1 MSQWRQ
7 TKHGFAC
14 WQSYDPSCS
23 ISSLLWSVNMAIV
36 LAVNCC
42 CMGCKC
48 YQLIWT
54 KLSLDLLPGIPA
66 WNQVIFREC
75 NWICVVPKC
84 NVQRATLNS
93 FRITKSWSNKKLLIL
108 TLRSCI
114 KGGLYLDGEVRSR
127 RGPIISRFYTA
138 FASSNKIFVTY
149 THYQG
154 RQVFQIHGY

>member
-14 WQSYDPSCS
+14 WQSYDPPCS
-23 ISSLLWSVNMAIV
+23 ISSLIWSDNMAIV

-54 KLSLDLLPGIPA
+54 TLSLDLLPGIPA

-75 NWICVVPKC
+75 TWIWVVPKC

-93 FRITKSWSNKKLLIL
+93 FRITKSWSNTEKLHK
-108 TLRSCI
+108 RWAVF
-114 KGGLYLDGEVRSR
+114 GQ
-127 RGPIISRFYTA
+127 RGPIIRRFYTA

-154 RQVFQIHGY
+154 RQVFQMHGC

>member
-23 ISSLLWSVNMAIV
+23 ISSLIWSVNMAIV
-36 LAVNCC
+36 LALNCC

-54 KLSLDLLPGIPA
+54 TLSLDLLPGIPA

-75 NWICVVPKC
+75 NWIWVVPKC

-93 FRITKSWSNKKLLIL
+93 FWITKSWSNEKLLIL

-114 KGGLYLDGEVRSR
+114 KGGLYLDGEVRSSVDSTLLLHLQIKFLSR
-127 RGPIISRFYTA
+127 IHIIKDDKSSRSTDI
-138 FASSNKIFVTY
+138 NTV
-149 THYQG
+149 
-154 RQVFQIHGY
+154 